1 MKEIFLLIGI
11 GAALFIAQ
19 AKGKDLVVLSQF
31 EKYDPIF
38 KKYSARYSVP
48 WRWLK
53 AIALNESSLGTNPR
67 VLAGLVSSDGLSW
80 GLMQVTLTT
89 AKDLYKREVSAEELK
104 NDEISVDLAAK
115 YLQRLMR
122 YFPGDTRKIIMSY
135 NQGEGNT
142 MKGKEYALP
151 YWEKFQKHLKMIMEK
166 QPGQELEIGG

>member
-1 MKEIFLLIGI
+1 MRELFLI
-11 GAALFIAQ
+11 AALGATLWTFQ
-19 AKGKDLVVLSQF
+19 AKGKELIVLSQF

-53 AIALNESSLGTNPR
+53 AIAMNESSLGTNPR

-89 AKDLYKREVSAEELK
+89 AKDLYKREVSADELK
-104 NDEISVDLAAK
+104 NNEISVDLAAK

-122 YFPGDTRKIIMSY
+122 YFPGDAKKIIMSY

-142 MKGKEYALP
+142 MRGKEYALP
-151 YWEKFQKHLKMIMEK
+151 YWEKFNKHMKIILEK
-166 QPGQELEIGG
+166 QPGSEIEIGG